1 MSSKS
6 RIVSTLRNTV
16 LLSLLL
22 GVTWYVQYRTES
34 DSIETFNQSR
44 ITAAIQTDI
53 VSLYISV
60 ILNASQ
66 GVYILIYSVLAN
78 TQVRGEVR
86 ERMSGVVSSYI
97 SSSQA
102 KVSGGTLA
110 QCHLGQTIKPHS
122 NTHLHHRPLQLWMC
136 FCLNNSSEIPY
147 NILSWSSFSVPTG
160 AQNEKITVLYCC
172 FVARGLHC
180 LADRLTG

>member
-22 GVTWYVQYRTES
+22 GVTW
-34 DSIETFNQSR
+34 
-44 ITAAIQTDI
+44 ITAAIQTGT

-78 TQVRGEVR
+78 NQVRGDVR
-86 ERMSGVVSSYI
+86 ERMSGVVSTYI

-102 KVSGGTLA
+102 KVSGGT
-110 QCHLGQTIKPHS
+110 QSMSHLGQTIKPLN
-122 NTHLHHRPLQLWMC
+122 NTNLTGTIGTFPPATLPLQISSC
-136 FCLNNSSEIPY
+136 FCLNNSCEILF
-147 NILSWSSFSVPTG
+147 NVLSWSSFSVL
-160 AQNEKITVLYCC
+160 TVSSK
-172 FVARGLHC
+172 
-180 LADRLTG
+180 